1 MQFFKEVFEEIKN
14 LFVPKKKVKK
24 RRQTP
29 AKKIKKTVLSKVSK
43 TRPRKKITK
52 KSQPIKKKSTPKPE
66 KRKVPAKLSVP
77 PKNVAKKIVSKDVIK
92 SPYVG
97 QVTHYFSKISV
108 VVIKIEKSNLMVGDK
123 INIKGQVTDLIQVV
137 KSLQIESV
145 DVKSA
150 KVGQLV
156 GLKVLK
162 SAQVGDKVYK
172 LS

>member
-1 MQFFKEVFEEIKN
+1 M
-14 LFVPKKKVKK
+14 
-24 RRQTP
+24 
-29 AKKIKKTVLSKVSK
+29 
-43 TRPRKKITK
+43 
-52 KSQPIKKKSTPKPE
+52 
-66 KRKVPAKLSVP
+66 
-77 PKNVAKKIVSKDVIK
+77 K